1 MSREPTLIASKL
13 GLTQKG
19 FGLLESIVALT
30 ILASTGMALFAWI
43 NQNLETAS
51 RLKQRDQEARLQLS
65 ALELIENINP
75 MSRGEGKVEQPPLKL
90 EWSAELIEPV
100 RANTTFLTGVAGPWK
115 VGLYRM
121 RVKVSDE
128 THGLALDFTQ
138 LKVGTQRTTV
148 NAIPP

>member
-1 MSREPTLIASKL
+1 MSREPTVIASKL

-75 MSRGEGKVEQPPLKL
+75 MSRSEGKVEQPQL

-100 RANTTFLTGVAGPWK
+100 RSNTTFLWGVAGPWK
-115 VGLYRM
+115 LGLYRM
-121 RVKVSDE
+121 KVKVRDE
-128 THGLALDFTQ
+128 TQGLALQFTQ
-138 LKVGTQRTTV
+138 LKVGTQRTAV